1 MITIRISELDPDRLT
16 RQQMTTLLFE
26 GIADDGSHGDCIFVF
41 GSNKSLRYRLP
52 AAVELYRQG
61 RAPKLLLSGGTVWP
75 AQSNQCEAMLMR
87 ERAIELG
94 VPPEHILTE
103 TESRHTKENVL
114 ASLLLLDRGLMLQNV
129 RRLLVVTSAYHVRRA
144 HLTLKTYMPR
154 WVQYTLCPV
163 DDQTT
168 KRDNWWL
175 SAEGAKRVEAE
186 SRKIIMYIRAGAIED
201 DVLPQAKP

>member
-1 MITIRISELDPDRLT
+1 MTIRISELDPNRLT

-26 GIADDGSHGDCIFVF
+26 GIADDGQHGDCIFVF
-41 GSNKSLRYRLP
+41 GSNRSLRYRLP
-52 AAVELYRQG
+52 AAVDLYQQG
-61 RAPKLLLSGGTVWP
+61 RAPMLLLSGGTVWP
-75 AQSNQCEAMLMR
+75 GQFNKPEAVLMR

-94 VPPEHILTE
+94 VPPQHILTE
-103 TESRHTKENVL
+103 TESLHTKENVL
-114 ASLLLLDRGLMLQNV
+114 SSLMVLDRAFMLHNV

-168 KRDNWWL
+168 KPDNWWL
-175 SAEGAKRVEAE
+175 TPEGAKRVEAE
-186 SRKIIMYIRAGAIED
+186 SRKLITYVRIGSIED
-201 DVLPQAKP
+201 DILP